1 MAKSRKVIRRAWSK
15 DDVRTL
21 KTMAKSRAGATKI
34 AKALKRSFGA
44 TTVKAANLGVSLSM
58 RG

>member
-1 MAKSRKVIRRAWSK
+1 MKKKKLIRRAWSK

-21 KTMAKSRAGATKI
+21 KMLARTKSGVTKI
-34 AKALKRSFGA
+34 AKALKRSPGA
-44 TTVKAANLGVSLSM
+44 TTVKAAKLGVSLST